1 MTNMLGKYNIE
12 RLLDALGMQ
21 ESGGNNAAVS
31 PAGARGVYQFMR
43 PTWEDPGYGVPARAG
58 GTWEAFLNDTTL
70 QREQAR
76 RYLKAMYDRTG
87 SVPAALAAYNGGLKR
102 GLAYKAGQPVPEE
115 TRKYVPGVL
124 GRYLKGQSLPGSTP
138 GDGTLPPV
146 ADTRSPARIRFD
158 QAVGLASPVTPA
170 VAAPTDADMPGLS
183 DMMARAPDAAT
194 AQQAIPPS
202 PESPLYNTLTP
213 EQAGPKVQ
221 DRLPPVPSMAPEA
234 MPAPTP
240 EQDPAG
246 AMPGIADLGGPD
258 TPFAREG
265 IATVDP
271 EMPGPP
277 MTDPNRVGPAGDFGN
292 DPYADRLGAMAD
304 FYNKEPSFGDNLRTA
319 AGDTLQH
326 VGAGLMSHGLRQQVS
341 VDPEGE
347 RARNEALAMK
357 RAEAGMQSELI
368 GDQYQA
374 LLGMNYS
381 PQEAFILAASGEA
394 GNVLADRYGGNSQFG
409 TVTYLR
415 APNGEIFTQQ
425 PTKTGA
431 PATFD
436 TMGNPVTDPER
447 LRGARPVAPP
457 RLVETDAGVFNPYE
471 MTPDEAATAK
481 TRATAGQDLG
491 KEEQW
496 YGETMSSLDYLLR
509 PENKKGLDDLI
520 GVGGGTDF
528 GRNIRSWTG
537 GQDAR
542 DAYSHVEKLLSV
554 DYIKGFQSVK
564 GAGPVSEKEGLAGAN
579 AQSRLRSALG
589 TDPKKAREAMMEMQ
603 YLNAHRLAKAY
614 VAAGQPVPES
624 VRQSLAVARR
634 NVPRLASWMEGNA
647 TVQDYT
653 SQVGP
658 KVASDAEVGTW
669 LTPIDVNQ
677 GTGSNIRE
685 R

>member
-1 MTNMLGKYNIE
+1 MSNMLGKYNIE

-76 RYLKAMYDRTG
+76 KYLKAMYDRTG

-124 GRYLKGQSLPGSTP
+124 GRYLKGQSLAGSTP
-138 GDGTLPPV
+138 ADGTLPPV

-158 QAVGLASPVTPA
+158 QAVGIMNPVTPA
-170 VAAPTDADMPGLS
+170 QAATGDDLAGLS
-183 DMMARAPDAAT
+183 DMV
-194 AQQAIPPS
+194 AQAGPANMTPVPPT
-202 PESPLYNTLTP
+202 PQNALFNTMTP
-213 EQAGPKVQ
+213 AQAGPKVQ
-221 DRLPPVPSMAPEA
+221 DRLAP
-234 MPAPTP
+234 MPGVAEPL
-240 EQDPAG
+240 EQPLEDPAG
-246 AMPGIADLGGPD
+246 AMGQIGTLGEPGLPIQP
-258 TPFAREG
+258 EG

-271 EMPGPP
+271 QMPGPP
-277 MTDPNRVGPAGDFGN
+277 MTDPNRVGSPGDFGD
-292 DPYADRLGAMAD
+292 DPYAERLSAQAGMYDQEPTGMERFTGA
-304 FYNKEPSFGDNLRTA
+304 L
-319 AGDTLQH
+319 GDTLQH
-326 VGAGLMSHGLRQQVS
+326 AGAALMSHGLRQNVS
-341 VDPEGE
+341 VNPEAE
-347 RARNEALAMK
+347 RARREALNMK
-357 RAEAGMQSELI
+357 KQEMGLARETL
-368 GDQYQA
+368 GDQYKA
-374 LLGMNYS
+374 LVESGL
-381 PQEAFILAASGEA
+381 PRDQAFILASSGGA
-394 GNVLADRYGGNSQFG
+394 GDYLSNLYSGNSQFG

-436 TMGNPVTDPER
+436 TMGNRVTDPER
-447 LRGARPVAPP
+447 LRGARPIAPP
-457 RLVETDAGVFNPYE
+457 RLVETDAGVFSSYD
-471 MTPDEAATAK
+471 MTPEEAATAK
-481 TRATAGQDLG
+481 TTATAGQDLG
-491 KEEQW
+491 KEAQW

-509 PENKKGLDDLI
+509 PENTAGLNDLI
-520 GVGGGTDF
+520 GPGGGNDWA
-528 GRNIRSWTG
+528 RQARSFWG
-537 GQDAR
+537 GKDAR
-542 DAYSHVEKLLSV
+542 DAYSHVEKLLSI

-589 TDPKKAREAMMEMQ
+589 SDPAKAREAMMEMQ

-614 VAAGQPVPES
+614 VKAGQQPPAHVL
-624 VRQSLAVARR
+624 QSLAIARR
-634 NVPRLASWMEGNA
+634 NAPRLASWMEGNA
-647 TVQDYT
+647 TVQDYS
-653 SQVGP
+653 SQVG
-658 KVASDAEVGTW
+658 AITATQDEIGSWMA
-669 LTPIDVNQ
+669 PIDVNQ
-677 GTGSNIRE
+677 GTGNPYSNIRE